1 LKNPLAVERIPI
13 RYADLDPYGHFS
25 HAVYLSFFEPARTA
39 YLRALSKNLGL
50 GSLETGDF
58 PGVRY
63 IIAEATVH
71 YKDPVYLDDP
81 CYSAASVRSA
91 GEQYFV
97 MDYEL
102 CTGESVDEGRT
113 VADGTTARVFNDP
126 KIRSIRRC
134 PEWFLSAVAT
144 LKGCPEES
152 FVPKGKGR

>member
-1 LKNPLAVERIPI
+1 MKNPLAVERIPI

-39 YLRALSKNLGL
+39 YLRALSKNLGF

-63 IIAEATVH
+63 IIAEATVRC
-71 YKDPVYLDDP
+71 KDPVYLDGP

-102 CTGESVDEGRT
+102 CTGETFDEGRT
-113 VADGTTARVFNDP
+113 VAEGTTARVFYDP

-134 PEWFLSAVAT
+134 PEWFLPAVAT

-152 FVPKGKGR
+152 FVPKGKGC